1 MRIIANT
8 HKTGARLAE
17 ERASD
22 TFEIR
27 LYAKSDVLGDLTV
40 TSSIPMNNVEGDAF
54 CALNRT
60 IEEFVKTIVQLTKE
74 GENCG
79 EIRIERGTVCA
90 ISRGA
95 SKRRLCYYSTAVPD
109 EIFSNML
116 CIAMCEAY
124 GD

>member
-1 MRIIANT
+1 MKIIANT
-8 HKTGARLAE
+8 HKTGARLTE
-17 ERASD
+17 ERTSD

-40 TSSIPMNNVEGDAF
+40 TGSIPMNNVEGDAF

-90 ISRGA
+90 ISRGT
-95 SKRRLCYYSTAVPD
+95 SKRRLCYYSTDVPD

>member
-1 MRIIANT
+1 MKIISNT
-8 HKTGARLAE
+8 HKTGAKPNTDRIL
-17 ERASD
+17 D

-27 LYAKSDVLGDLTV
+27 LFATSDVLGDLTV
-40 TSSIPMNNVEGDAF
+40 IGSIPMINVEGDAF

-60 IEEFVKTIVQLTKE
+60 IEEFVNAIVQLTKE

-90 ISRGA
+90 ISCGT
-95 SKRRLCYYSTAVPD
+95 SKRRLCYYSTDVPD
-109 EIFSNML
+109 EIFNNLL